1 MRLLTDNDSV
11 AGKSDF
17 PYLAQCFAIH
27 LSVKLTRRCLTFAVI
42 TFAENAHIRGT
53 NEKDPPFY
61 WKPANNSNI
70 QLLIDEVDAL
80 QASGRSN
87 WLEGF
92 DLAFDVID
100 NSLEHINSNGTD
112 ECKVENVAL
121 LFFSDGAMNLP
132 VGITDQDIIQFVA
145 SRVRSAEAIGEGG
158 DFYVHPFYYSVAND
172 DPLQLTKDISCA
184 SGGIWKPLTE
194 DMGPGNATIGYETL
208 FSTPMGTDLFYN
220 FTTWSDPYTFTS
232 SGKTGMCVQRTFI
245 EIDAPYYVTCI
256 QLFSIFASE
265 FA

>member
-1 MRLLTDNDSV
+1 M
-11 AGKSDF
+11 
-17 PYLAQCFAIH
+17 
-27 LSVKLTRRCLTFAVI
+27 CLTFAVI

-53 NEKDPPFY
+53 NEKDPPFF

-132 VGITDQDIIQFVA
+132 VGITDQEIIQFVA

-158 DFYVHPFYYSVAND
+158 DFYVHPFYFSVAND
-172 DPLQLTKDISCA
+172 DPIQLTKDISCA

-194 DMGPGNATIGYETL
+194 EMGPGYATIGYETL
-208 FSTPMGTDLFYN
+208 FSTPMGTNLFYN

-232 SGKTGMCVQRTFI
+232 SGKTGVCVQRTLI
-245 EIDAPYYVTCI
+245 EIDAPCYRCI
-256 QLFSIFASE
+256 QLFSILASE
-265 FA
+265 FS